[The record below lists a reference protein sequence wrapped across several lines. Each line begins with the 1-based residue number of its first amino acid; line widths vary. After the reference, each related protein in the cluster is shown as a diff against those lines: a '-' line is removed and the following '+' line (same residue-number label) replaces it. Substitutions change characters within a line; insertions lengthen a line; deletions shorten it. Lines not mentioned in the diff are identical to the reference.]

1 MTETPKAE
9 TQGAC
14 SSSSDRRHDHGA
26 CVHDALRRA
35 EEKCAQTGA
44 KLTPL
49 RRRVLELVWS
59 NHKPHGAYALL
70 EALEKESAKKI
81 APLTVYRA
89 LEFLVEQGLAHRL
102 ESLNA
107 YLGCSAP
114 PGGHAAQFL
123 VCQNCGCAEEI
134 DDPGI
139 IAAVTAAAAVHGFQ
153 VRRQTIEIS
162 GLCRACQE
170 SEP

>member
-1 MTETPKAE
+1 MNGDDEHHVHA
-9 TQGAC
+9 
-14 SSSSDRRHDHGA
+14 HDHGA
-26 CVHDALRRA
+26 CVLDALRRA
-35 EEKCAQTGA
+35 EAKCAQSGA
-44 KLTPL
+44 RLTPL

-70 EALEKESAKKI
+70 EALERESERKI

-89 LEFLVEQGLAHRL
+89 LDFLVEQGLAHRI

-114 PGGHAAQFL
+114 DDGHSAQFF
-123 VCQNCGCAEEI
+123 VCERCGCAQEI
-134 DDPGI
+134 DDPAI
-139 IAAVTAAAAVHGFQ
+139 SAAVTTSAAARGFA

-162 GLCRACQE
+162 GVCRVCQE
-170 SEP
+170 LPR

>member
-1 MTETPKAE
+1 MLRLMTTDEH
-9 TQGAC
+9 
-14 SSSSDRRHDHGA
+14 DRRRDDAGAHNHAA
-26 CVHDALRRA
+26 CVQDALRRA
-35 EEKCAQTGA
+35 EDACARSGA

-107 YLGCSAP
+107 YLGCSSPADR
-114 PGGHAAQFL
+114 HAAQFL
-123 VCQNCGCAEEI
+123 VCQTCGCAEEI
-134 DDPGI
+134 GDPGVA
-139 IAAVTAAAAVHGFQ
+139 AAVTAAAAARGFQ
-153 VRRQTIEIS
+153 AVRQTIEIS
-162 GLCRACQE
+162 GRCRACLE
-170 SEP
+170 KEP